1 MKFMMPD
8 DAEGDAHSSMQ
19 ASLQASM
26 EAEPSDAAQQVR

>member
-1 MKFMMPD
+1 MKPMMPD
-8 DAEGDAHSSMQ
+8 GAEGDAHSSMQ